1 MCQETAKKAILD
13 GRRSSEKKAN
23 RESVAAS
30 SASSSKK
37 ANRERQEDETIRD
50 EEMFLRWE
58 ATIFDMNP
66 DIVASGILLGPG
78 MAEGGAFKKQR
89 DAITFHV
96 ALKHKLALSI
106 QDFEECNKT
115 LLNRRLKLTMSQLQF
130 TEQV

>member
-1 MCQETAKKAILD
+1 MALHLRCEIIVVSCLSCQEEMRDKSV
-13 GRRSSEKKAN
+13 RSN
-23 RESVAAS
+23 NGGQGVAA
-30 SASSSKK
+30 AGPAEDRVQFSKW
-37 ANRERQEDETIRD
+37 
-50 EEMFLRWE
+50 EEFVW
-58 ATIFDMNP
+58 DMNP
-66 DIVASGILLGPG
+66 EIIGAGIRLGPG